1 MGTHPIFESDFDC
14 LTDRNRI
21 TTWPTQSPPRRL
33 FASEPRSSIAIKLT
47 ALCASTNHGENQSVL
62 IPVFVRRFKGQYLM
76 PSIGYGTKAG
86 DRHRCSDQKNFKK
99 FVVNN
104 IAELEVLMMN
114 NRVFC
119 AEIAHAVSAKKRQA
133 IVERA
138 EQLDIHVTNK
148 NAKLRSQD
156 NE

>member
-62 IPVFVRRFKGQYLM
+62 TPVFAADSRANTLCHQLV
-76 PSIGYGTKAG
+76 GTKAG

-119 AEIAHAVSAKKRQA
+119 AEIAHAVSAKERQA

-148 NAKLRSQD
+148 SAKLRSQD

>member
-14 LTDRNRI
+14 LTEQKPDYNMAYSVSTKKIVRKRTKKFHRHQADRFMRVDKSWRKPI
-21 TTWPTQSPPRRL
+21 GIDSR
-33 FASEPRSSIAIKLT
+33 
-47 ALCASTNHGENQSVL
+47 
-62 IPVFVRRFKGQYLM
+62 VRRRKGQYLM

-104 IAELEVLMMN
+104 LAELEVLMMN

>member
-21 TTWPTQSPPRRL
+21 TTWPTQSPPGRL

-62 IPVFVRRFKGQYLM
+62 IPVFAVDSRANILCHQLVMAPR
-76 PSIGYGTKAG
+76 PVIVTDVPTK
-86 DRHRCSDQKNFKK
+86 KNFKK

-133 IVERA
+133 IVDRA

>member
-62 IPVFVRRFKGQYLM
+62 TPVFAADSRANTLCHQLVMVPRLVTVTDVPIKRTSRSLSLTTLPSWRFDDEQSRFLRR
-76 PSIGYGTKAG
+76 
-86 DRHRCSDQKNFKK
+86 DRPC
-99 FVVNN
+99 
-104 IAELEVLMMN
+104 
-114 NRVFC
+114 
-119 AEIAHAVSAKKRQA
+119 RQRQEA
-133 IVERA
+133 TG
-138 EQLDIHVTNK
+138 HC
-148 NAKLRSQD
+148 
-156 NE
+156 

>member
-62 IPVFVRRFKGQYLM
+62 IPVFAVDSRANILCQ
-76 PSIGYGTKAG
+76 IGYGTKAG

-133 IVERA
+133 IVDRA

>member
-62 IPVFVRRFKGQYLM
+62 TP
-76 PSIGYGTKAG
+76 
-86 DRHRCSDQKNFKK
+86 
-99 FVVNN
+99 
-104 IAELEVLMMN
+104 
-114 NRVFC
+114 
-119 AEIAHAVSAKKRQA
+119 VSAA
-133 IVERA
+133 DSRA
-138 EQLDIHVTNK
+138 NTLCHQLVTVPKLLTATDAPTRRTSK
-148 NAKLRSQD
+148 NSSSTTLPSSKFL
-156 NE
+156 